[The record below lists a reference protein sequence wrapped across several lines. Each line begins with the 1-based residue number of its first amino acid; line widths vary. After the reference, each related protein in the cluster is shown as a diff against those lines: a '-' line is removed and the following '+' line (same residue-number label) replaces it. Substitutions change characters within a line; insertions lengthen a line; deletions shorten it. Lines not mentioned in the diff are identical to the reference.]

1 MGKKRIL
8 ITMTSMYIG
17 GAERA
22 LLGLLNA
29 IDTTKNDID
38 LLIYSHEGEFMPLIP
53 NTVNLLPYD
62 SRFDVFAN
70 PIKTLF
76 KRGSYCVAFDRIM
89 AKIHDLVY
97 CKIHGVAHCVWH
109 QQQLNHKY
117 LIKQIPQ
124 VKGKYD
130 LAICFIGVPSI
141 IVKRV
146 DANVKIGWV
155 HTDYSKLIFDK
166 NLDRKM
172 YSQLSYIVN
181 VSIDTKKIFD
191 LIYPEYKNKSIV
203 IENIHSSKW
212 IRSMAA
218 GSPNDMVDDGRIK
231 FLSVGRFGYAK
242 NFDNVP
248 FIVAL
253 MKEWGASPLVW
264 YLVGGGPDETLI
276 RKNIAI
282 AGVENCVKIIGMRSN
297 PYPYIKACDVYV
309 QPSRFEGKAI
319 TVTEAQILGKPVVV
333 ANYATAS
340 SQVTDGVNG
349 YIVPQ
354 DNEECASALVN
365 LLKDKEKLVR
375 IVEYCQSHEFGNES
389 EINKIMNLI
398 Q

>member
-1 MGKKRIL
+1 
-8 ITMTSMYIG
+8 
-17 GAERA
+17 
-22 LLGLLNA
+22 
-29 IDTTKNDID
+29 
-38 LLIYSHEGEFMPLIP
+38 
-53 NTVNLLPYD
+53 
-62 SRFDVFAN
+62 
-70 PIKTLF
+70 
-76 KRGSYCVAFDRIM
+76 
-89 AKIHDLVY
+89 
-97 CKIHGVAHCVWH
+97 
-109 QQQLNHKY
+109 
-117 LIKQIPQ
+117 
-124 VKGKYD
+124 
-130 LAICFIGVPSI
+130 
-141 IVKRV
+141 
-146 DANVKIGWV
+146 
-155 HTDYSKLIFDK
+155 
-166 NLDRKM
+166 M

-253 MKEWGASPLVW
+253 MKEWGASPFVW